1 MVEFALRKRLS
12 PAAMPR
18 SANPK
23 AARDRE
29 PRVMAAQGVDTAMS
43 AYAREAVRV
52 AGLEG
57 RRDADG
63 APQGAPS

>member
-1 MVEFALRKRLS
+1 
-12 PAAMPR
+12 
-18 SANPK
+18 
-23 AARDRE
+23 
-29 PRVMAAQGVDTAMS
+29 MAAQGVDTAMS